1 MSRIKVKVAPS
12 GGRTPANLMTG
23 TFRKEIILSDSISMV
38 KWLEDLN
45 TVEMAE
51 E

>member
-1 MSRIKVKVAPS
+1 MMA
-12 GGRTPANLMTG
+12 G

-38 KWLEDLN
+38 NWLEDQ
-45 TVEMAE
+45 TVEVVE